1 MHVVAFPHF
10 TGFSATLPIVES
22 RSNLFFPFMALG
34 KVQQAWFRRGKK
46 EKEEGRKKAKERGEG
61 RKEGGAL
68 WRREKGTK
76 GRCREAGRA
85 VENVR
90 GRKSSEVA
98 RLEGR
103 GGRRESGP

>member
-1 MHVVAFPHF
+1 MHVVAFLHF

-34 KVQQAWFRRGKK
+34 NVQQAWFRRGKK
-46 EKEEGRKKAKERGEG
+46 ERKKAKESGEG

-68 WRREKGTK
+68 WRKEKGTK

-85 VENVR
+85 VENAR
-90 GRKSSEVA
+90 GWKSSEVA
-98 RLEGR
+98 RLEER
-103 GGRRESGP
+103 GGRQESRH